1 MIYNLQDIDAFKL
14 KKKFAVKYSYNM
26 MDIATAPP
34 HKLERMGYETSRFAH
49 PALLWDDHQECVNY
63 LSMSSIKPVTTIGP
77 KEKLLFKSSSF
88 PATLLSRSTTPFNR
102 TVKTGPDTIIVI
114 DSTPQWFV
122 SSSAGSIQI
131 LIETDDGIY
140 YKQTASIDQEYF
152 NRIKTAATGRG
163 WKCYCYY
170 EDLDTKKL
178 ETVNLLSQCNK
189 YMLTDQWVQLFMP
202 HLDPINESDFKTYMN
217 MLASPNSEN
226 RIMALN
232 LLTYFDLR
240 PYLMQLRSAVYNM
253 TTVEQNTLLNT
264 NNAAWKWLSFILRIT
279 PQIYRTSFLNYMLM
293 TKDLPLYSSIIQN
306 QLSEI
311 IAEYIIEDASVKY
324 KDALNYMHKKI
335 ILVDDEVGTT
345 ESSNREVETA

>member
-1 MIYNLQDIDAFKL
+1 MIYNLQDISTLKS
-14 KKKFAVKYSYNM
+14 KKKFTVRYSYCM
-26 MDIATAPP
+26 RDITTAPS
-34 HKLERMGYETSRFAH
+34 HKLGGMRYEISVFKY
-49 PALLWDDHQECVNY
+49 PALLWDDYQECVNY
-63 LSMSSIKPVTTIGP
+63 LSMSGIKPVSTIGP

-102 TVKTGPDTIIVI
+102 TVKAGPDTIVVM
-114 DSTPQWFV
+114 DDTPQRFI
-122 SSSAGSIQI
+122 SSAGPIQI

-140 YKQTASIDQEYF
+140 FKHTTSIDQGYF
-152 NRIKTAATGRG
+152 HQVKTAATGRG

-170 EDLDTKKL
+170 DDLDTKKL
-178 ETVNLLSQCNK
+178 ETVNVLSKCNK
-189 YMLTDQWVQLFMP
+189 YMPTDQWVTLFMP

-226 RIMALN
+226 RVMALN

-240 PYLMQLRSAVYNM
+240 PYLIQLRSAVYNM
-253 TTVEQNTLLNT
+253 TEREQSTLLNT
-264 NNAAWKWLSFILRIT
+264 NNAAWKWLSFILRINA
-279 PQIYRTSFLNYMLM
+279 QIYRTSFLNYTLM
-293 TKDLPLYSSIIQN
+293 TKDLPLYSSIIQG

-311 IAEYIIEDASVKY
+311 IAEYIIEDASGKY